1 MGNKL
6 LSLYLPHMYGN
17 GLDRVVLNLAKAF
30 VEFGFN
36 VDLVT
41 PEVSEYQRQATQS
54 FPKQV
59 RNISLELPVTR
70 TVSFKKITKLGQYLK
85 ESRPSIFLANNDYV
99 GVSNLAKLISGSPT
113 KIVHGVHIHISRY
126 FGQLLGV
133 RSVIRPLL
141 LKQAYRNSD
150 GIIAV
155 SQGVADDLANIL
167 NVPFEKIKVI
177 YNPVVTPDLLLKASE
192 PINHPWFASGQPPV
206 ILGAGRLMH
215 QKGYPTLIRAFA
227 QVKQQ
232 YPCRLVIIGNETDHK
247 SELKELAH
255 TLGVAED
262 LDMPGFQMNP
272 YTYMANSALFVM
284 SSEYEGFGN
293 VLVEAMATGT
303 PVVSTDCKSGPAEI
317 LENGKYGLLAPVGD
331 SNRLAQ
337 SILETLKNPLSSK
350 VLQYR
355 AQDFT
360 VEAITQ
366 EYLAYFASLIELP

>member
-30 VEFGFN
+30 AEFGFN

-41 PEVSEYQRQATQS
+41 PEVSDYQRQATQS

-70 TVSFKKITKLGQYLK
+70 TVSFKKIIKISRYLE
-85 ESRPSIFLANNDYV
+85 ESQPDIFLANNDYV
-99 GVSNLAKLISGSPT
+99 GVSNLAKLISGSST
-113 KIVHGVHIHISRY
+113 KVVHGVHIHISRY

-141 LKQAYRNSD
+141 LKQAYCNSD

-155 SQGVADDLANIL
+155 SQGVADDLANLL
-167 NVPFEKIKVI
+167 NVAFEKIKVI

-192 PINHPWFASGQPPV
+192 PINHPWFASSQPPV

-232 YPCRLVIIGNETDHK
+232 YPCRLVIIGNETDYK
-247 SELKELAH
+247 SELKELAQI
-255 TLGVAED
+255 LGVAED

-317 LENGKYGLLAPVGD
+317 LENGKYGLLTPVGD
-331 SNRLAQ
+331 ANQLAQ
-337 SILETLKNPLSSK
+337 AMLSTLKKPLSAQMLRKRS
-350 VLQYR
+350 
-355 AQDFT
+355 QDFT
-360 VEAITQ
+360 VEAIAE
-366 EYLAYFASLIELP
+366 EYYKYLMSLLS